1 MNKEAIDALIEKNPK
16 LVSARAK
23 LEAMAPG
30 NYCLHRSWGFG
41 KIVDY
46 DAVEA
51 KIIIDFEE
59 GKKGHAMA
67 PAFCVDKLDVL
78 KPNDILVRSRIE
90 ADLIDEMI
98 KSNPG
103 DLMCEIISVADGQA
117 MTTAEIERTLARV
130 IGPIKYKKWWTATKK
145 VLVKDP
151 RIGVP
156 IKKSDPYI
164 FRDEPVKPEQEILEQ
179 FHATKNS
186 KQKILLGE
194 KLYALSENISVVRD
208 EMPKILEAL
217 TSAIKNA
224 KSLSQADRLHGVWVR
239 NNLARDL
246 HEDDED
252 VEASVEALE
261 PSSASILDA
270 TNDYSELAAELPP
283 LYFKRYLDLIR
294 RTYPDK
300 WLSMVE
306 DLLRNSSGKF
316 TSECINFMLEQEQQ
330 ERISYC
336 LDRWLNEQ
344 TIKGPLL
351 FWVVKNRNSKKY
363 YSIIHPLVTPRLLAA
378 MFYAIDHEALQNAST
393 RRIPLGDLL
402 SDDADLIP
410 DLLADANVETASDL
424 AQTLL
429 LNQGFEELTKKSLL
443 ARFIKKFPTVQSL
456 LAGQSADTSEDN
468 ALIVSQ
474 ASFNLAKAEYEDL
487 IATKIP
493 ENKQAIVTAREHG
506 DLKENSEYKMARQ
519 DQDMLLSRKNEL
531 EVDLSRARIT
541 DFSEANTDN
550 VGIGS
555 IVELKEGSSG
565 KTHKYAILGA
575 WDSDP
580 ENDILS
586 YKTPLA
592 QQLLGK
598 EPGSTASTKIGGN
611 EEEWTIVKIT
621 RWLDKK

>member
-16 LVSARAK
+16 LVSHRAK

-46 DAVEA
+46 DAA
-51 KIIIDFEE
+51 ALKIIIDFEE
-59 GKKGHAMA
+59 GKQGHAMA

-78 KPNDILVRSRIE
+78 KPNDILVRSRTEASEIDDMIKKRP
-90 ADLIDEMI
+90 ADLI
-98 KSNPG
+98 
-103 DLMCEIISVADGQA
+103 CEIISASENQA
-117 MTTAEIERTLARV
+117 MMIPEIERSLARV

-164 FRDEPVKPEQEILEQ
+164 YRDKPVKPEVEILEQ
-179 FHATKNS
+179 FNGTKNS

-194 KLYALSENISVVRD
+194 KLYALSENISEIRE
-208 EMPKILEAL
+208 EMPEILAAL
-217 TSAIKNA
+217 TDAIKNA

-246 HEDDED
+246 HED
-252 VEASVEALE
+252 VEALE

-270 TNDYSELAAELPP
+270 TLDYSELAADLPA

-300 WLSMVE
+300 WQSMAE

-316 TSECINFMLEQEQQ
+316 TSECINFMLEHELN

-336 LDRWLNEQ
+336 LNRWLNEQ

-351 FWVVKNRNSKKY
+351 FWIVKNRNSKKY
-363 YSIIHPLVTPRLLAA
+363 SSIIDPLVTPRLLAA
-378 MFYAIDHEALQNAST
+378 MFYAIDYEALQNAST
-393 RRIPLGDLL
+393 RRIPLADLL
-402 SDDADLIP
+402 SDDKELIP
-410 DLLADANVETASDL
+410 NLLTDANVETARDL

-429 LNQGFEELTKKSLL
+429 LNQGFEDLTKKSLI
-443 ARFIKKFPTVQSL
+443 ARFIKKFPTIQSL
-456 LAGQSADTSEDN
+456 LAGEAAETSEDD

-474 ASFNLAKAEYEDL
+474 ESFNAAKAEYEDL

-493 ENKQAIVTAREHG
+493 ENKEAIVTAREHG

-519 DQDMLLSRKNEL
+519 DQDILLSRKNEL

-541 DFSEANTDN
+541 DFTEANLEN
-550 VGIGS
+550 IGIGS
-555 IVELKEGSSG
+555 VVELKEGSTGNKHRYS
-565 KTHKYAILGA
+565 ILGA

-580 ENDILS
+580 ANDILS

-592 QQLLGK
+592 QQLIGQELND
-598 EPGSTASTKIGGN
+598 TVTTKIGGN
-611 EEEWTIVKIT
+611 EEEWTILSIS
-621 RWLDKK
+621 RWVDAK

>member
-1 MNKEAIDALIEKNPK
+1 MNKEEIDALIEKNPT
-16 LVSARAK
+16 LAVSRAK

-41 KIVDY
+41 KITDY
-46 DAVEA
+46 DPVEA
-51 KIIIDFEE
+51 KIIIDFED
-59 GKKGHAMA
+59 GKTGHAMA

-78 KPNDILVRSRIE
+78 KPDDILVRSRTE
-90 ADLIDEMI
+90 ADLINQMI
-98 KSNPG
+98 KQQPA
-103 DLMCEIISVADGQA
+103 DLICEIIAAADGQA
-117 MTTAEIERTLARV
+117 MSTAEIERVLARV

-145 VLVKDP
+145 LLAKDP

-164 FRDEPVKPEQEILEQ
+164 FRDEPVKPEEEILEQ
-179 FHATKNS
+179 FHATKNP
-186 KQKILLGE
+186 KQKILFGE
-194 KLYALSENISVVRD
+194 KLYALSENISVIRE
-208 EMPKILEAL
+208 EMPEILAEL
-217 TSAIKNA
+217 TDAIRNA
-224 KSLSQADRLHGVWVR
+224 KSLRQADRLYGVWVR

-246 HEDDED
+246 HAD
-252 VEASVEALE
+252 VEALE

-270 TNDYSELAAELPP
+270 TNDYSELAAELPS
-283 LYFKRYLDLIR
+283 LYLKRYLDLIH

-300 WLSMVE
+300 WQHMLE

-316 TSECINFMLEQEQQ
+316 TSECINFMLEHGQSK
-330 ERISYC
+330 RISYC

-363 YSIIHPLVTPRLLAA
+363 AAIINPLVTPRLLAA
-378 MFYAIDHEALQNAST
+378 MFYAIDHEALQNASA

-402 SDDADLIP
+402 SDDSELIP
-410 DLLADANVETASDL
+410 DLLADANVETACDL

-456 LAGQSADTSEDN
+456 LAGQATEASEED

-474 ASFNLAKAEYEDL
+474 DSFNLAKAEYEEL
-487 IATKIP
+487 ISTKIP

-506 DLKENSEYKMARQ
+506 DLKENAEYKMARQ
-519 DQDMLLSRKNEL
+519 DQDILLSRKNEL

-541 DFSEANTDN
+541 DFSDATTNN
-550 VGIGS
+550 IGIGS
-555 IVELKEGSSG
+555 CVELKQGSTG
-565 KTHKYAILGA
+565 KTHSYAILGA

-580 ENDILS
+580 ANNILS

-598 EPGSTASTKIGGN
+598 EMGATASTNIGGN
-611 EEEWTIVKIT
+611 QEEWTILKIS
-621 RWLDKK
+621 RWLDKH

>member
-1 MNKEAIDALIEKNPK
+1 MNKEAIDALIDKNPK
-16 LVSARAK
+16 LASARPK
-23 LEAMAPG
+23 LEAMTPG

-46 DAVEA
+46 NEA
-51 KIIIDFEE
+51 EDRLIIDFED
-59 GKKGHAMA
+59 GKEGHAMA

-78 KPNDILVRSRIE
+78 PAEDVLVRSRTEPEVIE
-90 ADLIDEMI
+90 EMIKKRPADLI
-98 KSNPG
+98 
-103 DLMCEIISVADGQA
+103 ADILATSEDNA
-117 MTTAEIERTLARV
+117 MMASEIERILARV
-130 IGPIKYKKWWTATKK
+130 IGPVKYKKWWTATKK

-156 IKKSDPYI
+156 QKKTEPYI
-164 FRDEPVKPEQEILEQ
+164 LRDEPVKPEEEILEQ

-186 KQKILLGE
+186 KQKIELGE
-194 KLYALSENISVVRD
+194 KLYALSENISVIR
-208 EMPKILEAL
+208 EELPEILAEL
-217 TSAIKNA
+217 TDAIANA

-246 HEDDED
+246 HED
-252 VEASVEALE
+252 VEALE
-261 PSSASILDA
+261 PSSASILEA
-270 TNDYSELAAELPP
+270 TNDFSELADDLPAQ
-283 LYFKRYLDLIR
+283 YYKRYLDLIK

-300 WLSMVE
+300 WKQTVE

-316 TSECINFMLEQEQQ
+316 TSECINFMLEQEMQD
-330 ERISYC
+330 RISYC
-336 LDRWLNEQ
+336 LDRWLKEQ

-363 YSIIHPLVTPRLLAA
+363 SGIIDPLVNPRLLAA
-378 MFYAIDHEALQNAST
+378 MFYAIDYEALQNASA
-393 RRIPLGDLL
+393 RRIPLADLL
-402 SDDADLIP
+402 SEDDELIP
-410 DLLADANVETASDL
+410 DLLAEANVETARDL

-429 LNQGFEELTKKSLL
+429 LNQGFEDLTKKSLL
-443 ARFIKKFPTVQSL
+443 ARFIKKFPSIQSL
-456 LAGQSADTSEDN
+456 LAGDAADTTEEE

-474 ASFNLAKAEYEDL
+474 ESFNAAKEEYEEL
-487 IATKIP
+487 ITKKIP
-493 ENKQAIVTAREHG
+493 ENKEAIAIAREHG

-519 DQDMLLSRKNEL
+519 DQDILLSRKNEL
-531 EVDLSRARIT
+531 EVDLSRARVT
-541 DFSEANTDN
+541 DFTEATTEN

-555 IVELKEGSSG
+555 IVELEEGSSG
-565 KTHKYAILGA
+565 KPQRYAILGA

-598 EPGSTASTKIGGN
+598 TEGTTVTTKIGGA
-611 EEEWTIVKIT
+611 EESWKILKIE
-621 RWLDKK
+621 RYVDRK

>member
-16 LVSARAK
+16 LVSARSK

-46 DAVEA
+46 NEVEA

-59 GKKGHAMA
+59 GKQGHAMA

-90 ADLIDEMI
+90 ADVIDDMI
-98 KSNPG
+98 KKAPA
-103 DLMCEIISVADGQA
+103 DLMCEIIAAADGQA
-117 MTTAEIERTLARV
+117 LTTAEIERILSRV

-194 KLYALSENISVVRD
+194 KLYALSENISVVRE
-208 EMPKILEAL
+208 EMPQILAEL
-217 TSAIKNA
+217 TDAIQNA

-246 HEDDED
+246 HED
-252 VEASVEALE
+252 VEALE

-270 TNDYSELAAELPP
+270 TSDYSQLAAELPS
-283 LYFKRYLDLIR
+283 LYFKRYIDLIR
-294 RTYPDK
+294 RTYADK
-300 WLSMVE
+300 WQEMVE

-316 TSECINFMLEQEQQ
+316 TSECINFMLEQEQN

-363 YSIIHPLVTPRLLAA
+363 ASIIRPLVTPRLLAA
-378 MFYAIDHEALQNAST
+378 MFYAIDYESLQNAST

-402 SDDADLIP
+402 SDDTDLIP
-410 DLLADANVETASDL
+410 DLLADSNVETAHDL

-456 LAGQSADTSEDN
+456 LAGESAEASEDD

-474 ASFNLAKAEYEDL
+474 DSFNTSKAEYEDL

-493 ENKQAIVTAREHG
+493 DNKQAIVTAREHG

-519 DQDMLLSRKNEL
+519 DQDILLSRKNEL
-531 EVDLSRARIT
+531 EVDLSRARVT
-541 DFSEANTDN
+541 DFSEATTDN
-550 VGIGS
+550 VGIGCV
-555 IVELKEGSSG
+555 VELQEGSTG
-565 KTHKYAILGA
+565 KKHRYAILGA

-580 ENDILS
+580 QNDILS

-592 QQLLGK
+592 QQLIGK
-598 EPGSTASTKIGGN
+598 ESGETVSTKIGGN
-611 EEEWTIVKIT
+611 EEQWTILSIG
-621 RWLDKK
+621 RWLDEK